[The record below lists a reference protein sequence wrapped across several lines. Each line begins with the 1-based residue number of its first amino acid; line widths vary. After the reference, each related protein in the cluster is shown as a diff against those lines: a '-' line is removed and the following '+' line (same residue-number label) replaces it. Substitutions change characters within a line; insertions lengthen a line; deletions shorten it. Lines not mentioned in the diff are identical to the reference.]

1 MIATLRRRPRIATP
15 FDALRDVPRDLDRIF
30 DTFAAPVD
38 TTTAL
43 PAEVVETEG
52 EMRFLI
58 EIPGLK
64 PEDIELT
71 VENSVLTVSGEKRW
85 QKEEGEAKGEYHL
98 MERKYGPFRAGVLA
112 AAQGGFDD
120 HRSALRA
127 GYPDRHAPQDGGGQA
142 SPDPEVQAGEPVREI
157 EAK

>member
-1 MIATLRRRPRIATP
+1 MIATLRRRPQIATP
-15 FDALRDVPRDLDRIF
+15 FDALWDVRRDLDRIF

-52 EMRFLI
+52 EVRFLI

-85 QKEEGEAKGEYHL
+85 QKVEGEAKGEYHV
-98 MERKYGPFRAGVLA
+98 MERKYGRFARAFSLPHKVDSTAIEARYEQGVLTVTLPKA
-112 AAQGGFDD
+112 EEAKPRRIQV
-120 HRSALRA
+120 R
-127 GYPDRHAPQDGGGQA
+127 
-142 SPDPEVQAGEPVREI
+142 AGEPAREI